1 MLDDRK
7 ADDRERGEHQ
17 GQREHVPDIWLASPL
32 VVDGLGDQVE
42 DCDDPDGGQ
51 GAQEEREVDQD
62 VGVPGV
68 LRVTGYVT
76 RDQVVHHKVEWS
88 RLKNVSL

>member
-1 MLDDRK
+1 MLDD
-7 ADDRERGEHQ
+7 
-17 GQREHVPDIWLASPL
+17 S
-32 VVDGLGDQVE
+32 GDPVE

-51 GAQEEREVDQD
+51 GAQEEREVDQY

-68 LRVTGYVT
+68 LPMTGYVT

>member
-1 MLDDRK
+1 M
-7 ADDRERGEHQ
+7 
-17 GQREHVPDIWLASPL
+17 
-32 VVDGLGDQVE
+32 DGLGDPVE

-51 GAQEEREVDQD
+51 GAQEEREEY

-68 LRVTGYVT
+68 LPMTGYVT
-76 RDQVVHHKVEWS
+76 WDQVIHHKVEWS

>member
-1 MLDDRK
+1 M
-7 ADDRERGEHQ
+7 
-17 GQREHVPDIWLASPL
+17 
-32 VVDGLGDQVE
+32 DGLGDPVE

-68 LRVTGYVT
+68 LPVTGYVT
-76 RDQVVHHKVEWS
+76 RDQVVHHKVGG
-88 RLKNVSL
+88 VAP